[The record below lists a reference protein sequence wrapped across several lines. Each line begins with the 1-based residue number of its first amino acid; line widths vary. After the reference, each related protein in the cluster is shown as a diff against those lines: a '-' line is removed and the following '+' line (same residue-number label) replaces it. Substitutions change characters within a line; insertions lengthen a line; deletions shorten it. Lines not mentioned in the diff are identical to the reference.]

1 MGLGLFL
8 LYGFPQG
15 VEVASMKLTALPV
28 SALMILNFEIPL
40 SASVASFFLVLW
52 ILYVCGFLA
61 AWLDEPRF
69 KLSIRELYHAR
80 LRARNSNYLAI
91 LPMIAAATLA
101 VVIVIQALQESTG
114 VQTGGISFENPVIGF
129 LTVSY
134 APIVE
139 EFSYRITTIG
149 LIYGLYLI
157 FRTRKS
163 GRNSKY
169 PDVARLLLLTMWKPQ
184 RGKEL
189 MGLNTIRSN
198 GFRYGISRFEW
209 LLLGVSSA
217 AFGAVHFLAGGG
229 WQIGKISTAFMSGMV
244 LGITYLMYGAYAPV
258 LLHWFFNVYL
268 GSFNLAAELGVQRF
282 DSIVMGVQLLNFAVG
297 AFLCLA
303 IAATGISKAWSH
315 LRVKESNSVG
325 GPPNVS

>member
-1 MGLGLFL
+1 
-8 LYGFPQG
+8 
-15 VEVASMKLTALPV
+15 
-28 SALMILNFEIPL
+28 
-40 SASVASFFLVLW
+40 
-52 ILYVCGFLA
+52 
-61 AWLDEPRF
+61 
-69 KLSIRELYHAR
+69 
-80 LRARNSNYLAI
+80 
-91 LPMIAAATLA
+91 
-101 VVIVIQALQESTG
+101 
-114 VQTGGISFENPVIGF
+114 
-129 LTVSY
+129 
-134 APIVE
+134 
-139 EFSYRITTIG
+139 
-149 LIYGLYLI
+149 
-157 FRTRKS
+157 
-163 GRNSKY
+163 
-169 PDVARLLLLTMWKPQ
+169 
-184 RGKEL
+184 